1 MQQPR
6 LTAIRD
12 RGEEIGRAFRIS
24 YRCRVC
30 EANVLDPYLFWAYL
44 RDLCEIS
51 PKSSTSNVR
60 TRLKRTVSIFKI

>member
-44 RDLCEIS
+44 RDLCENS
-51 PKSSTSNVR
+51 PQLTQ
-60 TRLKRTVSIFKI
+60 